1 MAFTLSGSRTLV
13 SGNET
18 GLSYRTWLGS
28 NPTAGK
34 QLTANTVEALFQLK
48 IQNGAVFDT
57 SDIVLVTNHRV
68 EGQANATT
76 DTGIWRCKGGVV
88 IVQGSA
94 GQYAE
99 EWAIQDWDNV
109 QVYIQKTG
117 DYQSFIGS
125 NARPIPASVK
135 NTKFIVKKGDIDA
148 HLQST
153 GGTGTLSNILLRNE
167 GTNPGIIG
175 LRETDTTD
183 IEMYRIEPFGWGNAP
198 TTFHKN
204 WKMYNSSKDEIN
216 YHYRRNNGGA
226 VFYNTVNSFNENR
239 MTAIRYV
246 ANGAVTGD
254 NARSVIVGAYSPKLI
269 DTSKNPLSGVQVA
282 IYKTSDNS
290 LEASGA
296 TGSDGKISIVNSSS
310 NIREQSYNSTFTSG
324 GVNYNRVI
332 YNSGTKYIKQS
343 ITPTTTGGNVVS
355 VDQGTFKIVQRRK
368 DLQEI
373 IVTQS
378 FQSDYSGDV
387 VVLSDTYYTTDQSA
401 NVTIAID
408 SGIKTITITGIN
420 TLDNLYDYVKYWLT
434 QNMSIANFMSA
445 SGKNVDMTDYQ
456 IVGLQYLTQGTKLT
470 SLQST
475 GTLISTGAFS
485 IEVIGTVNQA
495 TPTNLA
501 GVIASGILV
510 YNTNTD
516 TTVTITN
523 CTLGTVRNDGT
534 GMITINKVNSTITN
548 YVDAEIN
555 FIDSSISVIGADSI
569 TIHPTANDRNLNQN
583 ISATFTSSYGFKYG
597 SLVNGTTMSGTLY
610 LRCVSGTIPSNLD
623 ANIIIGDNV
632 EDLGMTALLSS
643 SGAKIDNKP
652 TLAQIEASSVLA
664 KKSQVEILNRNTI
677 KASKLIP
684 ASENL

>member
-57 SDIVLVTNHRV
+57 SDIALVINHRV

-88 IVQGSA
+88 IVQGNQA
-94 GQYAE
+94 QLAE
-99 EWAIQDWDNV
+99 EWAIQQWENV
-109 QVYIQKTG
+109 QVYIQKTAG
-117 DYQSFIGS
+117 NQSFIGS

-135 NTKFIVKKGDIDA
+135 NTKFIVKSGNIDA

-204 WKMYNSSKDEIN
+204 WKMFNSSEDELN
-216 YHYRRNNGGA
+216 YNYRRNNGGA
-226 VFYNTVNSFNENR
+226 VFYNAVNSFNGNR

-246 ANGAVTGD
+246 ANGAVAGD

-269 DTSKNPLSGVQVA
+269 DTSKNPLSDVQVA

-310 NIREQSYNSTFTSG
+310 NIREQSYNNTFISG
-324 GVNYNRVI
+324 GVEYNRII
-332 YNSGTKYIKQS
+332 YNSGIKYIKQS

-408 SGIKTITITGIN
+408 SDIRTITITGIN

-434 QNMSIANFMSA
+434 QNMSIANFISA
-445 SGKNVDMTDYQ
+445 SGKNVDITDYQ

-475 GTLISTGAFS
+475 GTLTSTGAFS

-501 GVIASGILV
+501 GVIVSGTLV

-516 TTVTITN
+516 TTITITN
-523 CTLGTVRNDGT
+523 CTLGTVSNEGT

-555 FIDSSISVIGADSI
+555 FIDSSISVIGADTI
-569 TIHPTANDRNLNQN
+569 TIHPTANDRDLNQN
-583 ISATFTSSYGFKYG
+583 VSATFTSTYLFKYG
-597 SLVNGTTMSGTLY
+597 SLVNGSTMGGTLY
-610 LRCVSGTIPSNLD
+610 LRCVAGSIPFNVNKTIVL
-623 ANIIIGDNV
+623 GDNV

-643 SGAKIDNKP
+643 LGTKIDNKP

-664 KKSQVEILNRNTI
+664 KKSQVEIVNRNTI

-684 ASENL
+684 ASETI

>member
-88 IVQGSA
+88 IVQGNQA
-94 GQYAE
+94 QLAE

-109 QVYIQKTG
+109 QVYIQKTNG
-117 DYQSFIGS
+117 NQSFIGS

-175 LRETDTTD
+175 LRETDTSD
-183 IEMYRIEPFGWGNAP
+183 IEMYRIEPFGWSNVP

-216 YHYRRNNGGA
+216 YHYRRNSGGA
-226 VFYNTVNSFNENR
+226 VFYNTVNSFNGNR

-246 ANGAVTGD
+246 ANGAETGA

-310 NIREQSYNSTFTSG
+310 NIREQSYNNTFTSG

-470 SLQST
+470 RLQST
-475 GTLISTGAFS
+475 GTLTSTGAFS

-495 TPTNLA
+495 TPTNLE
-501 GVIASGILV
+501 GVITSGTLV

-516 TTVTITN
+516 TTITITN

-623 ANIIIGDNV
+623 VNIIIGDNV
-632 EDLGMTALLSS
+632 KDLGMTALLSS
-643 SGAKIDNKP
+643 LGTKIDNKP

-684 ASENL
+684 ASEII